1 MPARLLKSW
10 GSLEFSCTST
20 PPSYPRMVSISRNGK
35 LPSSIQSGF
44 TPRSDPSQIHSVHE
58 IQEPSSAAYEPS
70 NLNALS
76 KSLDRLALTVSQELQ
91 RQGFAPENIKLDRIL
106 NMRFEGTDTTL
117 LISCAQD
124 KDFGDE
130 FRKAYKEQFGFT
142 LETPVVIDDI
152 KVKGIGKTF
161 DSLGESVF
169 AEFKKIQPRPVDRSK
184 IDSRQSVFVSPP
196 GVSKGRREQ
205 VPVYELGSLDV
216 GDAVDGPALII
227 DATQTVFVNS

>member
-1 MPARLLKSW
+1 MSHLLAFNFH
-10 GSLEFSCTST
+10 LTTTSDK
-20 PPSYPRMVSISRNGK
+20 PHDKR
-35 LPSSIQSGF
+35 
-44 TPRSDPSQIHSVHE
+44 VHE
-58 IQEPSSAAYEPS
+58 VQEPSSAAYEPS
-70 NLNALS
+70 NLSSLTR
-76 KSLDRLALTVSQELQ
+76 SLDRLASTVSQELQ
-91 RQGFAPENIKLDRIL
+91 RQGFSPENIKLDRIL

-117 LISCAQD
+117 LISCTD
-124 KDFGDE
+124 DNEFGDE

-169 AEFKKIQPRPVDRSK
+169 AEFKKLQPRRVDESK

-196 GVSKGRREQ
+196 GATKGRREE

-216 GDAVDGPALII
+216 GDAVEGPALII

>member
-1 MPARLLKSW
+1 VSHLLAF
-10 GSLEFSCTST
+10 ESCVTT
-20 PPSYPRMVSISRNGK
+20 ISDKPHDHR
-35 LPSSIQSGF
+35 
-44 TPRSDPSQIHSVHE
+44 VHE
-58 IQEPSSAAYEPS
+58 VQEPSSAAYEPS
-70 NLNALS
+70 NLSALT
-76 KSLDRLALTVSQELQ
+76 KSLDRLASTVSQELQ
-91 RQGFAPENIKLDRIL
+91 RQGFTTENIKLDRIL

-117 LISCAQD
+117 LISCADD
-124 KDFGDE
+124 KDFGDD

-169 AEFKKIQPRPVDRSK
+169 AEFKKIQPRRVDESK

-196 GVSKGRREQ
+196 GVTKGRREQ
-205 VPVYELGSLDV
+205 VPVYELGSLDI
-216 GDAVDGPALII
+216 GDAVEGPALII